1 MPVRWSR
8 RFKKNSAYPNNEHSL
23 SACLGKRPEEVMDTI
38 IIGLFIGS
46 TWVTEWAGMS
56 AYFRS
61 HFSGF
66 THQVVLSGR
75 PRAFPIGVAVVM
87 VSKQRPESGLKG
99 HVTMNPISSGASN
112 CVLNGILEYVVG
124 GKAPS
129 IQRTKGKQSLALWKP
144 IGVNPGKPRE
154 GVSAF
159 EII

>member
-1 MPVRWSR
+1 
-8 RFKKNSAYPNNEHSL
+8 
-23 SACLGKRPEEVMDTI
+23 
-38 IIGLFIGS
+38 
-46 TWVTEWAGMS
+46 MS

-66 THQVVLSGR
+66 TYQVVLRGR

-87 VSKQRPESGLKG
+87 VSEQRPESGSKG

-112 CVLNGILEYVVG
+112 CDINGILNVG
-124 GKAPS
+124 GTARS
-129 IQRTKGKQSLALWKP
+129 VQRTEGKQSLALWRP